1 MGMFDTINPC
11 KELQE
16 VIIKEIQLNDFDWQT
31 KEFES
36 LLMIFGI
43 NKDLKVTVEHNG
55 CYNGTI
61 NDLTDD
67 ETNQIFEGT
76 FTGFMSGYT
85 ERGLLTLEINDST
98 LTSLLYSM
106 NDKNFT
112 GVNKEDPD
120 KIILFKSLTDYT
132 VMRIVDFSKMT
143 PEVKNL
149 RDKHLSTY
157 W

>member
-1 MGMFDTINPC
+1 MGMIDTINPC

-16 VIIKEIQLNDFDWQT
+16 VIAKEIQLNDFDWQT

-43 NKDLKVTVEHNG
+43 NKDLKVVVEHNG
-55 CYNGTI
+55 CYNATI
-61 NDLTDD
+61 DDLTDD
-67 ETNQIFEGT
+67 ETIQIFEGT
-76 FTGFMSGYT
+76 FTGFMSGHT
-85 ERGLLTLEINDST
+85 DSGLLTLEITDGI

-106 NDKNFT
+106 NDRNFT
-112 GVNKEDPD
+112 GINKEKPD
-120 KIILFKSLTDYT
+120 KIIVFKSLSDYT
-132 VMRIVDFSKMT
+132 VINIVDFGKMD

-149 RDKHLSTY
+149 RTKHLSTY